1 MSTFS
6 IIITAGGIGKRMGV
20 KLPKQFML
28 IKERPL
34 LMYTI
39 EQFYH
44 FDSKAQIILT
54 LPSEWKE
61 HWERLI
67 YENDFKIPHRIIEGG
82 SERYHSVKKALELC
96 RGDYVMV
103 HDGVRPLV
111 DSETIKA
118 CAIAVKSRKAVV
130 PVIPINESMRQING
144 SSSKAVNR
152 TEFRTV
158 QTPQCFERSILVNAY
173 EQDFHKGITDDAG
186 LVEESGV
193 KIHIVQGNLEN
204 IKITTKTDLLYA
216 EQLLK

>member
-6 IIITAGGIGKRMGV
+6 IIITAGGIGKRMGA

-39 EQFYH
+39 EQFYN
-44 FDSKAQIILT
+44 FDTKAQIILT
-54 LPSEWKE
+54 LPSEWKGY
-61 HWERLI
+61 WEKLI
-67 YENDFKIPHRIIEGG
+67 YENEFKIPHRIIEGG
-82 SERYHSVKKALELC
+82 AERYHSVKKALELC
-96 RGDYVMV
+96 GGDYVMV

-111 DSETIKA
+111 DLQTIKT
-118 CAIAVKSRKAVV
+118 CAIAVRSKKAVV
-130 PVIPINESMRQING
+130 PVVPVNESMRKIIG
-144 SSSKAVNR
+144 ESSTAVDR
-152 TEFRTV
+152 SEYRTV
-158 QTPQCFERSILVNAY
+158 QTPQCFERELLEKAY
-173 EQDFHKGITDDAG
+173 QQAFHNGITDDAG

-193 KIHIVQGNLEN
+193 EIHTVQGNFEN

>member
-6 IIITAGGIGKRMGV
+6 IIITAGGIGKRMGA

-39 EQFYH
+39 EQFYN
-44 FDSKAQIILT
+44 FDLKAQIILT
-54 LPSEWKE
+54 LPSEWRAY
-61 HWERLI
+61 WEKLI

-82 SERYHSVKKALELC
+82 AERYHSVKNALELC
-96 RGDYVMV
+96 RGDYIMV

-111 DSETIKA
+111 DSQTIKT
-118 CAIAVKSRKAVV
+118 CAIAVKSKKAVV
-130 PVIPINESMRQING
+130 TVIPVNESMRKITG
-144 SSSKAVNR
+144 ESSKAVNR
-152 TEFRTV
+152 SEYRTV
-158 QTPQCFERSILVNAY
+158 QTPQCFERELLVKAY
-173 EQDFHKGITDDAG
+173 EQKFHKGITDDAG

-193 KIHIVQGNLEN
+193 KIHTVQGNFEN
-204 IKITTKTDLLYA
+204 IKITTKTDLLFA